1 MDYTKKYN
9 TFLESLERELSP
21 EEENMAQS
29 KYEDWRQGSRLSDL
43 ELAMF
48 MSDKLDNITKIMH
61 ESDRLR
67 SRDGKISR
75 ITIAETKDNSISAE
89 NEQLR
94 KEIDDLKG
102 DIKELKELL
111 IKKLS

>member
-1 MDYTKKYN
+1 MDN
-9 TFLESLERELSP
+9 NSRFNSFLDKLERDMR
-21 EEENMAQS
+21 ENEQES
-29 KYEDWRQGSRLSDL
+29 QVLYEGWRNNNRLSDL

-48 MSDKLDNITKIMH
+48 MSDKLDNITKIMQ

-75 ITIAETKDNSISAE
+75 ITIAETKDNSENAE
-89 NEQLR
+89 LR

-111 IKKLS
+111 INKLS

>member
-1 MDYTKKYN
+1 MDNNSRYN
-9 TFLESLERELSP
+9 SFLDKLERDMR
-21 EEENMAQS
+21 ENEQES
-29 KYEDWRQGSRLSDL
+29 QVLYEGWRNNNRLSDL

-48 MSDKLDNITKIMH
+48 MSDKLDNITKIMQ

-75 ITIAETKDNSISAE
+75 ITIAETKDNSENAE
-89 NEQLR
+89 LR

-102 DIKELKELL
+102 DIKELKQLL
-111 IKKLS
+111 INKLS

>member
-1 MDYTKKYN
+1 MDNNSRYN
-9 TFLESLERELSP
+9 SFLDKLERDMR
-21 EEENMAQS
+21 ENEQES
-29 KYEDWRQGSRLSDL
+29 QVLYEGWRNNNRLSDL

-48 MSDKLDNITKIMH
+48 MSDKLDNITKIMQ

-75 ITIAETKDNSISAE
+75 ITITETKDNSENAE
-89 NEQLR
+89 LR

-111 IKKLS
+111 INKLS

>member
-9 TFLESLERELSP
+9 SFLESLERQMSP
-21 EEENMAQS
+21 DEERESQNI
-29 KYEDWRQGSRLSDL
+29 YEGWRNGNRLSDL

-67 SRDGKISR
+67 TRDGKVSR
-75 ITIAETKDNSISAE
+75 ITITETTNNNGE
-89 NEQLR
+89 NEKLR

-111 IKKLS
+111 INKLS

>member
-1 MDYTKKYN
+1 MDNNSRYN
-9 TFLESLERELSP
+9 SFLDKLERDMC
-21 EEENMAQS
+21 ENEQES
-29 KYEDWRQGSRLSDL
+29 QVLYEGWRNNNRLSDL

-48 MSDKLDNITKIMH
+48 MSDKLDNITKIMQ

-75 ITIAETKDNSISAE
+75 ITIAETKDNSENAE
-89 NEQLR
+89 LR

-111 IKKLS
+111 INKLS

>member
-1 MDYTKKYN
+1 MDNNSRYN
-9 TFLESLERELSP
+9 SFLDKLERDMR
-21 EEENMAQS
+21 ENEQES
-29 KYEDWRQGSRLSDL
+29 QVLYEGWRNNNRLSDL

-48 MSDKLDNITKIMH
+48 MSDKLDNITKIMQ

-75 ITIAETKDNSISAE
+75 ITIAETKDNSENAE
-89 NEQLR
+89 LR

-111 IKKLS
+111 INKLS

>member
-1 MDYTKKYN
+1 MDNNSRYN
-9 TFLESLERELSP
+9 SFLDKLERDRR
-21 EEENMAQS
+21 ENEQES
-29 KYEDWRQGSRLSDL
+29 QVLYEGWRNNNRLSDL

-48 MSDKLDNITKIMH
+48 MSDKLDNITKIMQ

-75 ITIAETKDNSISAE
+75 ITIAETKDNSENAE
-89 NEQLR
+89 LR

-102 DIKELKELL
+102 DIKELKQLL
-111 IKKLS
+111 INKLS

>member
-1 MDYTKKYN
+1 MDNNNRYN
-9 TFLESLERELSP
+9 SFLDKLERDMR
-21 EEENMAQS
+21 ENEQES
-29 KYEDWRQGSRLSDL
+29 QVLYEGWRNNNRLSDL

-48 MSDKLDNITKIMH
+48 MSDKLDNITKIMQ

-75 ITIAETKDNSISAE
+75 ITIAETKDNSENAE
-89 NEQLR
+89 LR

-102 DIKELKELL
+102 DIKELKQLL
-111 IKKLS
+111 INKLS

>member
-1 MDYTKKYN
+1 MDNNSRYN
-9 TFLESLERELSP
+9 SFLDKLERDMR
-21 EEENMAQS
+21 ENEQES
-29 KYEDWRQGSRLSDL
+29 QVLYEGWRNNNRLSDL

-48 MSDKLDNITKIMH
+48 MSDKLDNITKIMQ

-75 ITIAETKDNSISAE
+75 ITIAETKDNSENAE
-89 NEQLR
+89 LR
-94 KEIDDLKG
+94 KEIDDLKD

-111 IKKLS
+111 INKLN